1 MKRLVKEGHLV
12 GFMDRDERLG
22 NLACKDFDA
31 NSVLFIP
38 GDVSRT
44 SDIRRAVVSTRE
56 KFGRLDGVF
65 ANAGIHQSKGIL
77 EMTEEDW
84 REVIDV
90 NLKGSVF
97 TVKECL
103 PYLIENGGGSVV
115 LNGSD
120 QCFIGKSRS
129 CAYGMSKGAI
139 GQFTKSSAI
148 DLAQYKIR
156 VNAVCAGTIRTPLA
170 EKAIQNAANQ
180 SFGGDVERTWEVDSK
195 NHILER
201 IGTPDEVAN
210 IVNFLLSDESSF
222 MTGGLYPVDGGLTA
236 R

>member
-1 MKRLVKEGHLV
+1 MALWIVMRGLEILPAKILMRI
-12 GFMDRDERLG
+12 
-22 NLACKDFDA
+22 
-31 NSVLFIP
+31 LFCSFQ
-38 GDVSRT
+38 VTSRA
-44 SDIRRAVVSTRE
+44 RRIS
-56 KFGRLDGVF
+56 
-65 ANAGIHQSKGIL
+65 
-77 EMTEEDW
+77 
-84 REVIDV
+84 
-90 NLKGSVF
+90 
-97 TVKECL
+97 
-103 PYLIENGGGSVV
+103 
-115 LNGSD
+115 
-120 QCFIGKSRS
+120 
-129 CAYGMSKGAI
+129 GAL

-222 MTGGLYPVDGGLTA
+222 MTGGLYPGRAAD
-236 R
+236 RINRFS